1 MDYGLGQL
9 ISDLGGGPAGILL
22 AASIVMNV
30 MLWRRLVASETGR
43 IEDLN
48 KNNEQYV
55 EAIKLMADA
64 ANQVKQAMDYIKGRD

>member
-30 MLWRRLVASETGR
+30 LLWRRLVASESGR
-43 IEDLN
+43 IEDIN
-48 KNNEQYV
+48 KNNDQYV
-55 EAIKLMADA
+55 EMVKLMADA
-64 ANQVKQAMDYIKGRD
+64 ANQIKQTMDYMKGRG